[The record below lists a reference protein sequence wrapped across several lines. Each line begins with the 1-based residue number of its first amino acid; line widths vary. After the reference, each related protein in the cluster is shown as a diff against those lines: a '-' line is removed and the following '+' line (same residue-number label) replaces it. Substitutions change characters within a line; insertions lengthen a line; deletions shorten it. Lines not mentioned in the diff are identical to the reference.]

1 MILQESL
8 YINYAKVLVRF
19 RWLAVL
25 VSLGLF
31 VLCLGGAPYIQLDDN
46 YKIFFDKD
54 NPHLLALNHLEE
66 TYAKEEVIL
75 YVIAP
80 ENGDVFTR
88 DNLEAIR
95 QLTEDVWQIP
105 YCTRVDSITNY
116 QHTFADGDDI
126 IVQDLVEAPA
136 SLSDEEIASVKEIA
150 TTDPII
156 SGRLISPTGHVTA
169 VAVTL
174 VLPGLHGGERKIPIA
189 AAREIES
196 AFVEAHPNLPV
207 RLSGGAVLSIMFS
220 EYTLKDMA
228 TLTPIMYLL
237 VFGAIALALRSFVA
251 TGIAIITIMLSI
263 GASLG
268 LSGWFDLHMTAVSSI
283 MPTVVMTLAVAD
295 CIHILAL
302 LLQEMRGGKSK
313 IDALVESIRVN
324 AVPVFVTSLTTIIG
338 LLSLN
343 FSSVPPLRAFG
354 NMTAMGVGCA
364 WFLSFF
370 LLPALV
376 AILPLRVKPKSTE
389 SRPMM
394 GSFADWIIRRQRRV
408 LAISVLIG
416 LGLTALVPLNEFK
429 NNWVNWFSESTTF
442 RQDLEF
448 VTENLSGINAFEFS
462 IPAAGPS
469 GVSDPEY
476 LAALDNFAKW
486 VRTQPHVNH
495 VDTLADTIKQLNMNM
510 HGDDPEYYTL
520 PESQELAAQYLL
532 LYEMS
537 LPYGMDLN
545 NRINVDKSATR
556 VMVIGEHVDSITI
569 DNMKKDME
577 NWFVENGPSYMRTQG
592 TGNGV
597 MFASIAET
605 TIKSMITSVPAALL
619 LISMTLVV
627 VFRSFRYG
635 IISLIPNLFPVFSA
649 LGVWG
654 LVVGRVNFGVA
665 CVAGMSIGIIVDD
678 TVHFLMKYLRGRR
691 ELGLDAEGAVRYA
704 FETVG
709 AALVIT
715 SVVLMVGF
723 LVMALSVFKFNA
735 NMGMLTM
742 LAIGFAILADLFMLP
757 AILLQFDRG
766 KPTKDL

>member
-1 MILQESL
+1 MNESL
-8 YINYAKVLVRF
+8 YINYAGMLIRF
-19 RWLAVL
+19 RWFALALSV
-25 VSLGLF
+25 GIF
-31 VLCLGGAPYIQLDDN
+31 ALCMGGAPYIQLDDN

-54 NPHLLALNHLEE
+54 NPHLLALDQLEE

-88 DNLEAIR
+88 ENLAAIQ
-95 QLTEDVWQIP
+95 QLTEDAWQIP
-105 YCTRVDSITNY
+105 YCTRVDSITNF
-116 QHTFADGDDI
+116 QHTYAEGDDI
-126 IVQDLVEAPA
+126 IVVDLVEDPA
-136 SLSDEEIASVKEIA
+136 ALSDENLASIKKIA
-150 TTDPII
+150 TQDPII
-156 SGRLISPTGHVTA
+156 SGRLISPSGHVTA

-174 VLPGLHGGERKIPIA
+174 VLPGLEGGERALPIA
-189 AAREIES
+189 SAREIQAGFET
-196 AFVEAHPNLPV
+196 AHPDLPV

-220 EYTLKDMA
+220 EYTLQDMA
-228 TLTPIMYLL
+228 KLTPIMYLL
-237 VFGAIALALRSFVA
+237 VFTAIALALRSFVA
-251 TGIAIITIMLSI
+251 TFIAIVTIIFSI
-263 GASLG
+263 GAALG
-268 LSGWFDLHMTAVSSI
+268 LSGWFDLHMTAVSST

-295 CIHILAL
+295 CIHVLAI

-313 IDALVESIRVN
+313 SEAMAESIRVN
-324 AVPVFVTSLTTIIG
+324 AVPVFVTSLTTCIG

-343 FSSVPPLRAFG
+343 FSSVPPLRDFG
-354 NMTAMGVGCA
+354 NMTAMGVVCA
-364 WFLSFF
+364 WLFSFL

-376 AILPLRVKPKSTE
+376 AILPLRVKPRPAE
-389 SRPMM
+389 SRPML
-394 GSFADWIIRRQRRV
+394 GFFADWIIRYQKPV
-408 LAISVLIG
+408 LVVSVLIG
-416 LGLTALVPLNEFK
+416 LGLTAFVPRNEFK
-429 NNWVNWFSESTTF
+429 NNWVNWFHEDTTF

-462 IPAAGPS
+462 VPASGTS

-476 LAALDNFAKW
+476 LAALDAFAQW
-486 VRTQPHVNH
+486 VRTQPYVDH
-495 VDTLADTIKQLNMNM
+495 VDTLADIIKKLNMNM
-510 HGDDPEYYTL
+510 HGDDPDYYTL
-520 PESQELAAQYLL
+520 PETQEMAAQFLL

-545 NRINVDKSATR
+545 NKINVDKSATR
-556 VMVIGEHVDSITI
+556 VMVISEHVDSTTV
-569 DNMKKDME
+569 NEMKHAME
-577 NWFVENGPSYMRTQG
+577 DWFVDNAPAYMQTKG

-605 TIKSMITSVPAALL
+605 TIKSMVTSVPTALL
-619 LISMTLVV
+619 LISITLVV

-635 IISLIPNLFPVFSA
+635 LISLIPNLFPVLSA

-654 LVVGRVNFGVA
+654 LMVGRVNFGVA

-691 ELGLDAEGAVRYA
+691 ELGYDAEEAVRYA

-715 SVVLMVGF
+715 SLVLMVGF
-723 LVMALSVFKFNA
+723 LVMTLSVFQFNA
-735 NMGMLTM
+735 NMGMLTV
-742 LAIGFAILADLFMLP
+742 LAIGFAILTDLFMLP
-757 AILLQFDRG
+757 AVLLQFDRG